1 MNSFTKLLSFALRIA
16 FWLGLTGG
24 LADFTIAMMKQAGQ
38 AHQQGLI
45 PLTHLNRA
53 LGIPLTK

>member
-1 MNSFTKLLSFALRIA
+1 MNSITQLLSFTLRIA

-24 LADFTIAMMKQAGQ
+24 IADFTIGMMKQAGQ

-53 LGIPLTK
+53 LGIPKTK